1 MLVKIRF
8 SVNGVNEKKSCKI
21 FIFAFNIDCKHFPKN
36 CLFIVRTKR
45 TTTNT
50 ILYYY
55 KSNVRERSCIIRPT
69 VSGHLLRYKYVFD
82 VLGIWWIWIW
92 RWKYCIAD
100 LQFYLSKC
108 IYFLMLFLYFESC
121 INLWISSCYSVVIRP
136 ENNLHLVL
144 LEN

>member
-1 MLVKIRF
+1 MLTALTRKKVAKYLYLHLTLIVNIFQKIAYLL
-8 SVNGVNEKKSCKI
+8 C
-21 FIFAFNIDCKHFPKN
+21 
-36 CLFIVRTKR
+36 VRR
-45 TTTNT
+45 GLLLIWFCITT
-50 ILYYY
+50 Y

-108 IYFLMLFLYFESC
+108 ICFAWYYFCILKAVTTSGFFLLIPFLFSFIGKL
-121 INLWISSCYSVVIRP
+121 ISIIDSTY
-136 ENNLHLVL
+136 
-144 LEN
+144 

>member
-108 IYFLMLFLYFESC
+108 ICFAWYYFCILKAVTTSGFFLLIPFLSG
-121 INLWISSCYSVVIRP
+121 LRT
-136 ENNLHLVL
+136 HLVL